1 MNNEL
6 TLADR
11 KSALMNTLTNLKA
24 TDLDES
30 SNFKL
35 INLIRSRLTEEGI
48 PLDVATQIVANL
60 TIDVTGLNEDDDF
73 LGDIALAYAEF
84 AAGIYFKLQ
93 GSNWHRNLTD
103 TMIRKYF
110 THVKIVID

>member
-6 TLADR
+6 SLADR
-11 KSALMNTLTNLKA
+11 KSALMNTLTDLKA

-48 PLDVATQIVANL
+48 PLDVATRIVANL
-60 TIDVTGLNEDDDF
+60 TIDVTSLNEDDDF
-73 LGDIALAYAEF
+73 LGDIALVYAEF

-103 TMIRKYF
+103 TMIQKYF
-110 THVKIVID
+110 THVKIAID